1 MWQLFVQDAF
11 FAAIAAVGF
20 AAISRPPV
28 RVYAYCAL
36 IAAAGHASRFL
47 LLSAAGMHI
56 AAASLV
62 ASLIV
67 GLLAV
72 AFCRRAHTPPEACLF
87 PALLPMIPGIYA
99 YKAFGA
105 MALCV
110 INSGTPLFDHY
121 FSLLAENGLTC
132 LCILVCMVTG
142 GTIPIFVFKRISFQ
156 ATR

>member
-11 FAAIAAVGF
+11 YAAFAAVGF
-20 AAISRPPV
+20 AAVSRPPV

-47 LLSAAGMHI
+47 LLTALGIHI

-62 ASLIV
+62 ASFIV

-72 AFCRRAHTPPEACLF
+72 AFCRSAHTPPEACLF
-87 PALLPMIPGIYA
+87 PALLPMIPGVYA

-110 INSGTPLFDHY
+110 IQADTPLFDHY
-121 FSLLAENGLTC
+121 FFLLAENGLTC
-132 LCILVCMVTG
+132 LCILLCMVIG
-142 GTIPIFVFKRISFQ
+142 GTIPIFMFKRIAFQ